1 MRSFQVN
8 MTGTR
13 CHLFMWIRRTVGRH
27 FTGTLCQGLAPRNTT
42 KGWIVIPKKL
52 RDRYNIQPGGKV
64 MLSEAE
70 GALKIIPLPKD
81 PVQDFRGILKD
92 TQLLTE
98 LLNSRREDSAR
109 EELRIGQLRAASLL
123 PK

>member
-1 MRSFQVN
+1 MPSV
-8 MTGTR
+8 
-13 CHLFMWIRRTVGRH
+13 VSVS
-27 FTGTLCQGLAPRNTT
+27 T

-52 RDRYNIQPGGKV
+52 RDHYNIQPGGKV

-98 LLNSRREDSAR
+98 LLSSRREDNAR
-109 EELRIGQLRAASLL
+109 EELRIGQLRDASLL